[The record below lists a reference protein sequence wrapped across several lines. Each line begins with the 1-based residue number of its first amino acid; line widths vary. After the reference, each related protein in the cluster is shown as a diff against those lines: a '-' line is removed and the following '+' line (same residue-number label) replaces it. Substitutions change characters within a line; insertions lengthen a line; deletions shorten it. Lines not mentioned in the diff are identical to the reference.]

1 MSPATPSATP
11 SASTEDEVLAA
22 RARATGLVADTLAEL
37 MRFWN
42 FKPSMGRIWAVLY
55 MARDPLD
62 AEQIEAATGLSAGQ
76 VSTTLQELQEWG
88 VVRRVTREEGA
99 RRRLFEAETDILAMV
114 ARVFRQRELVLVEQS
129 IARLE
134 EALRILENEGRGDD
148 AHGVLQSRFVVARIG
163 RLLELARTGHGIVQQ
178 LARTGNAD
186 LSGLR
191 DALAERVLGRVGGVV
206 GRVVASGRVRSGG
219 NTGRA

>member
-1 MSPATPSATP
+1 MPPSPSAP
-11 SASTEDEVLAA
+11 DAVAAA
-22 RARATGLVADTLAEL
+22 RARATALVADTLADL

-55 MARDPLD
+55 LARDPLD

-114 ARVFRQRELVLVEQS
+114 ARVFRQRELALVEQS

-134 EALRILENEGRGDD
+134 EAIRILENEGRGED
-148 AHGVLQSRFVVARIG
+148 AHGVLQSRFLIARVG

-178 LARTGNAD
+178 LARTGSAD

-206 GRVVASGRVRSGG
+206 GRVVGRRG
-219 NTGRA
+219 